1 MKTFLVLSEEG
12 SNDLSPPRLKISCI
26 KIVITVIKNYLHSG
40 KVLINEKE
48 PPLELHNYWSNACDK
63 LEGGMQSSKA
73 ETWQRKT

>member
-1 MKTFLVLSEEG
+1 MYGLLF
-12 SNDLSPPRLKISCI
+12 
-26 KIVITVIKNYLHSG
+26 YLHSG